1 MVLSETLLLLK
12 TVRLLIPSYN
22 KEDNWAFETQHFYYN
37 KVHFMYSRVA
47 VMSFRETRP
56 PPHHHSYL

>member
-12 TVRLLIPSYN
+12 TVRLYINSYI
-22 KEDNWAFETQHFYYN
+22 KEENWAFETQHFCCD

>member
-12 TVRLLIPSYN
+12 TVRLLIVTSI
-22 KEDNWAFETQHFYYN
+22 EENWEFETHHFCCD

-47 VMSFRETRP
+47 VRP
-56 PPHHHSYL
+56 PTHHYSYL